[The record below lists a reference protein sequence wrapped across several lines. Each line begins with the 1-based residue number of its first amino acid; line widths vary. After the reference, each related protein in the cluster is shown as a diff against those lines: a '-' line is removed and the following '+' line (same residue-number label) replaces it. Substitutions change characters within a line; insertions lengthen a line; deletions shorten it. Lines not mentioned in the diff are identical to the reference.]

1 MASRLLSRILKGAR
15 SPLATWRWLVRKRE
29 ERRDNLI
36 LRTIAKTP
44 IYKAIDVVDF
54 GEVAC
59 FMFEGDNLYEDH
71 LPAEVKRAD
80 LKAIAQ
86 SVNSGQ
92 INERVPSLAA
102 IAVSTD
108 PRHLFFAILAHV
120 WDSGREVTVLDVGAH
135 TGLVGLRMARFS
147 AAQGRDIK
155 VVAFEP
161 GSMEELARRNVE
173 LNDLGKWMSVTSD
186 AVADYNGL
194 AVLHF
199 QKASSD
205 GDNLIDRPDMAMSK
219 IVRTRRISN
228 VVALE
233 GADRVI
239 FAKLDTEGLEP
250 ALIADMLAL
259 SGQWTFCIAF
269 EFMPHRYGANVAI
282 ELLRTLDKDFAIF
295 EIGYTPNP
303 SSARQVPAIGFESF
317 IADVVKQPWGYVD
330 VLAISRR
337 MPNFDAL
344 AARLAKFESRPITF
358 KMVSPK
364 D

>member
-1 MASRLLSRILKGAR
+1 MQGPGFGEHKVDQTGTCADEVFDRFVGFKARFEIGAR
-15 SPLATWRWLVRKRE
+15 
-29 ERRDNLI
+29 
-36 LRTIAKTP
+36 
-44 IYKAIDVVDF
+44 
-54 GEVAC
+54 G
-59 FMFEGDNLYEDH
+59 
-71 LPAEVKRAD
+71 
-80 LKAIAQ
+80 
-86 SVNSGQ
+86 
-92 INERVPSLAA
+92 
-102 IAVSTD
+102 
-108 PRHLFFAILAHV
+108 
-120 WDSGREVTVLDVGAH
+120 
-135 TGLVGLRMARFS
+135 
-147 AAQGRDIK
+147 
-155 VVAFEP
+155 
-161 GSMEELARRNVE
+161 
-173 LNDLGKWMSVTSD
+173 LND
-186 AVADYNGL
+186 
-194 AVLHF
+194 
-199 QKASSD
+199 
-205 GDNLIDRPDMAMSK
+205 R
-219 IVRTRRISN
+219 
-228 VVALE
+228 LE